1 MTLKQQVLIALV
13 KKGWSQRE
21 LARQMGISITYL
33 RDIFIEKRKPKERL
47 KQIEELL
54 DIKLEV
60 DSSNQPE
67 WGGEKMN
74 NQTPRYEK
82 SIPVKEY
89 SRTVKTALEEI
100 SKSKYSS
107 FTQLVLEE
115 VQKNGMSYVEAN
127 EALRLVDAALYEK
140 VLNRKI

>member
-1 MTLKQQVLIALV
+1 
-13 KKGWSQRE
+13 
-21 LARQMGISITYL
+21 
-33 RDIFIEKRKPKERL
+33 
-47 KQIEELL
+47 
-54 DIKLEV
+54 
-60 DSSNQPE
+60 
-67 WGGEKMN
+67 MN
-74 NQTPRYEK
+74 NQTPKFEK
-82 SIPVKEY
+82 SIPVKAY

>member
-1 MTLKQQVLIALV
+1 
-13 KKGWSQRE
+13 
-21 LARQMGISITYL
+21 
-33 RDIFIEKRKPKERL
+33 
-47 KQIEELL
+47 
-54 DIKLEV
+54 
-60 DSSNQPE
+60 
-67 WGGEKMN
+67 MN
-74 NQTPRYEK
+74 NQTPKFEK

-89 SRTVKTALEEI
+89 SRTVKTPLEEI

-107 FTQLVLEE
+107 FAQLILEE